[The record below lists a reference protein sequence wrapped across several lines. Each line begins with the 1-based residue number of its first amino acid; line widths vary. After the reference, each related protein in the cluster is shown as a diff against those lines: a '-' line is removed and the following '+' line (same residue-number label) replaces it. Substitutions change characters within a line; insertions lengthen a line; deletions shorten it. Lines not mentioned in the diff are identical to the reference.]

1 MSRSLILIG
10 LFLSGLSQGHEIR
23 PAFLQITQNDS
34 SNSYEA
40 SFRQPQ
46 VDGRFLGLSL
56 DTNCEQ
62 EVVSSSANRSALTE
76 VFSLNCGEE
85 NLREIEIIGLDRTM
99 IDTLIRITNQ
109 HDDAEKNSTLL
120 ITADEPRITISTENF
135 GLAVYFSIGFEHLL
149 NGYDHILF
157 ILMLIY
163 LVHRP
168 IDILKI
174 VTIFTIAHSIT
185 LALSAFGVFKVSQ
198 APVEAI
204 IAGSI
209 VLLASEIIRPSG
221 TRKLLHLG
229 SITFSFGLLH
239 GLGFAG
245 ALTDIG
251 LPSSNQAGPLFLFN
265 LGLELGQ
272 LAIILLFLIIARVTS
287 IRNNRSMF
295 LAPVYL
301 SGGIGSYWFF
311 ERSLQIIS
319 PFMH

>member
-1 MSRSLILIG
+1 MSRYLVLIG

-34 SNSYEA
+34 LSSYKA

-46 VDGRFLGLSL
+46 IAGRFLGLSL
-56 DTNCEQ
+56 DTNCQQ
-62 EVVSSSANRSALTE
+62 EAVSSSANRSALTE

-99 IDTLIRITNQ
+99 IDTLITITTFYNG
-109 HDDAEKNSTLL
+109 AEKNSTLL
-120 ITADEPRITISTENF
+120 ITADEPRIIISTENF
-135 GLAVYFSIGFEHLL
+135 GLPVYFSIGFEHLL

-185 LALSAFGVFKVSQ
+185 LALSAFGIFKVSQ

-221 TRKLLHLG
+221 TRKLVRLG

-251 LPSSNQAGPLFLFN
+251 LPPSNQISALFLFN

-272 LAIILLFLIIARVTS
+272 LAIILLFLITARVTS
-287 IRNNRSMF
+287 IRNNKWLF
-295 LAPVYL
+295 TAPVYL

>member
-1 MSRSLILIG
+1 MSRYLVLIG

-23 PAFLQITQNDS
+23 PAFLKITQNDS
-34 SNSYEA
+34 PNSYEA

-46 VDGRFLGLSL
+46 IAGRFLGLAL
-56 DTNCEQ
+56 DTNCQQ
-62 EVVSSSANRSALTE
+62 EVVSSSTNRSALTE

-99 IDTLIRITNQ
+99 IDTLIRITNH
-109 HDDAEKNSTLL
+109 HDNAEKNSTLL
-120 ITADEPRITISTENF
+120 ITADEPRIIISTENF
-135 GLAVYFSIGFEHLL
+135 GLPVYFSIGFEHLL

-185 LALSAFGVFKVSQ
+185 LALSAFGIFKVSQ

-221 TRKLLHLG
+221 TRKLLRLG

-251 LPSSNQAGPLFLFN
+251 LPPSNQISALFLFN

-272 LAIILLFLIIARVTS
+272 LAIILLFLIIARATS
-287 IRNNRSMF
+287 IKTKNWLF
-295 LAPVYL
+295 IAPVYL
-301 SGGIGSYWFF
+301 TGGIGFYWFF